1 MKAEGRRQKVEGR
14 GGKLHPDHVS
24 PFTPFS
30 SSRSLIFFLQR
41 FSAVLRVSFPKRHV
55 PRPSAFCLL
64 PSAFCLLPSAFCL
77 LPSPGHAAES
87 LTLADCLKETALN
100 SPAIVEQQF
109 AIQGAYGQRLALRAT
124 ALPTLGTVVDA
135 GYQGAQTSETLQ
147 STGVGANGKP
157 LPDTTSPRNSTAIL
171 LATGQLTQPIFDAA
185 IPASWRLGT
194 LGITAARQAFYTV
207 ATAELFRAHQ
217 LFIRT
222 LYAQKREEV
231 LRLTDR
237 TLQTNLAAR
246 NALLDSGLGSR
257 QDVLSAQVQRAN
269 FDPQVISNTGSFH
282 ANLATL
288 LQVMGR
294 RLPEARG
301 KADPLDGITLA
312 GNLDDGPLDFD
323 PAAAARAAL
332 ATRPDLQA
340 LRTEVKTFTEN
351 ANVARAGYYPSVR
364 IYLAGQYLPQT
375 YVASASTSSRVNDRV
390 ETTELRPGIR
400 GEWTVIDT
408 GTIRGQ
414 TQQFDALRAAVGN
427 QLHNLELTIPGDL
440 ATVRAQA
447 DAARASMEELQ
458 SNVAISQD
466 TLNIIQAGVAQGLN
480 SQLEFLDA
488 QNGVFDTRLGLL
500 EAQET
505 LGLAHAEFDRITG
518 RYVRYVPDTHP
529 ASHPATAKK

>member
-1 MKAEGRRQKVEGR
+1 MKAMPKSKAAGGWRQAEPQPVR
-14 GGKLHPDHVS
+14 A
-24 PFTPFS
+24 FTSNSRPPIYFHRFFS
-30 SSRSLIFFLQR
+30 GWARLLPSLLC
-41 FSAVLRVSFPKRHV
+41 
-55 PRPSAFCLL
+55 PSAFVLRPSSFRLPPAAFLLLSACLL
-64 PSAFCLLPSAFCL
+64 LP
-77 LPSPGHAAES
+77 PRGRAAES

-109 AIQGAYGQRLALRAT
+109 IIQGAYGQRLVLRAT

-135 GYQGAQTSETLQ
+135 GYQGAQTPETLR
-147 STGVGANGKP
+147 SAGVGANGKP
-157 LPDTTSPRNSTAIL
+157 LPETTGVRNSTLIL
-171 LATGQLTQPIFDAA
+171 LATGQLTQPIFDAS

-207 ATAELFRAHQ
+207 ATSELFRAHQ
-217 LFIRT
+217 FFIRA

-237 TLQTNLAAR
+237 ILQTNLAAR
-246 NALLDSGLGSR
+246 NALLNSGLGSR

-269 FDPQVISNTGSFH
+269 FDPQVAANTGSFH

-288 LQVMGR
+288 LQIMGR

-312 GNLDDGPLDFD
+312 GSLDDGPLDFD
-323 PAAAARAAL
+323 PAAAAREAL

-340 LRTEVKTFTEN
+340 LRTEIKTYTEN
-351 ANVARAGYYPSVR
+351 ANVARAGYYPSIK

-375 YVASASTSSRVNDRV
+375 YVESASTSSRVNDRV

-400 GEWTVIDT
+400 GDWTVIDT
-408 GTIRGQ
+408 GAILGQ
-414 TQQFDALRAAVGN
+414 TRQFDALRAVVGN

-447 DAARASMEELQ
+447 DAAGASIAGLQ
-458 SNVAISQD
+458 SNIAISQD

-488 QNGVFDTRLGLL
+488 QSGVFDTRLGLL

-529 ASHPATAKK
+529 ASHPAAAKK